1 MKRID
6 FVKMG
11 FKNLWRRKLRTILTI
26 TGVIIGTFSI
36 VIMVS
41 LGVGMTEGY
50 KEEMA
55 QWGSLTKITIS
66 KDSYEWDED
75 TGIGVSKTQK
85 LDESFISTLKA
96 MEHVRAV
103 TPTLSVSANLKAG
116 KYQSYINVVGI
127 DPECIKY
134 FDFPDIAS
142 R

>member
-26 TGVIIGTFSI
+26 MGVVIGTFSI

-50 KEEMA
+50 KEEMS

-66 KDSYEWDED
+66 KNSYIWDED
-75 TGIGVSKTQK
+75 TGTGTSKTQK
-85 LDESFISTLKA
+85 LDESFISTLKS
-96 MEHVRAV
+96 MNHVRAV
-103 TPTLSVSANLKAG
+103 HLL
-116 KYQSYINVVGI
+116 
-127 DPECIKY
+127 
-134 FDFPDIAS
+134 
-142 R
+142 